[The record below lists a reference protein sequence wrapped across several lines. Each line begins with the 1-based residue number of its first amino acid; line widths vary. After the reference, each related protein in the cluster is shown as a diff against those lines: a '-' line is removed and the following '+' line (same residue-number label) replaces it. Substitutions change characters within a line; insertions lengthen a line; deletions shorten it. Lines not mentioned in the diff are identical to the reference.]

1 MVIKNRRQE
10 LHTVSVPMF
19 GKTST
24 SIYVTRK
31 QLAKLNSIPVGT
43 EVFLSRRYCQL
54 GGDFW
59 AIRTRDGLQ
68 YMPSPYSASGSDVA
82 LLTAAYGVCQ

>member
-1 MVIKNRRQE
+1 MVIKNRKHK
-10 LHTVSVPMF
+10 LYKIAVPMF
-19 GKTST
+19 GRMFTN
-24 SIYVTRK
+24 IHVTRK
-31 QLAKLNSIPVGT
+31 QLAKLSSIPVGK
-43 EVFLSRRYCQL
+43 EVFLSRYYCQI
-54 GGDFW
+54 GGGFW